1 MVFTEEERRDMY
13 RWVRVLGIMSAV
25 VVVVVVVVVGDEGG
39 VGSFVHPA
47 RFIDEASMPLKS
59 PTDLTLRMF
68 SAFMLLLDVNV
79 DLDVDVCGAAA
90 MLLT

>member
-39 VGSFVHPA
+39 VGWRSVLLVWTVASSVMTSPLSPAAWPAASTRLFV
-47 RFIDEASMPLKS
+47 
-59 PTDLTLRMF
+59 
-68 SAFMLLLDVNV
+68 
-79 DLDVDVCGAAA
+79 
-90 MLLT
+90 